1 MYVFCSLYDYDQ
13 VHPQGFRSSLPKER
27 GVLRQS
33 SFKGVSEFS
42 EEVTHSLSHP
52 KSDPPFFRRNK
63 TQITQLLNLI
73 ARREKS
79 DGLYRPARKTVAPLG
94 QTDHD
99 LL

>member
-1 MYVFCSLYDYDQ
+1 MFFV
-13 VHPQGFRSSLPKER
+13 RSTTTIRFIHRGS
-27 GVLRQS
+27 GVLYQKKEACFGSLHLRAYLNFLRRS
-33 SFKGVSEFS
+33 L
-42 EEVTHSLSHP
+42 TLSHP